1 MSEEEVVTLLQT
13 ELAPLTDADD
23 LDEDMLQY

>member
-1 MSEEEVVTLLQT
+1 MVTLLQT